1 MKRLH
6 VHIGV
11 EDLAGSIEFYT
22 TLFGEKPTVEKSDYA
37 KWLLDDPRVNF
48 AVSTRGSNRIG
59 IDHLGIQADSSDE
72 LTEITARLEAADK
85 GMFRQN
91 EAACCYVVSDK
102 AWVADPQGTPWE
114 TFYSY
119 ADETVYGDDT
129 IVSADVPRLVETG
142 AENQSGASNCC
153 RP

>member
-22 TLFGEKPTVEKSDYA
+22 ILFGEKPTVKKSDYA

-85 GMFRQN
+85 TMFRQN

-129 IVSADVPRLVETG
+129 IVSADVPRLVEASAG
-142 AENQSGASNCC
+142 NQSGASNCC

>member
-22 TLFGEKPTVEKSDYA
+22 ALFGEKPTVEKSDYA

-48 AVSTRGSNRIG
+48 AISNHCATG
-59 IDHLGIQADSSDE
+59 VGLDHLGIQADSSDE
-72 LTEITARLEAADK
+72 LTEITARLKTAGK
-85 GMFRQN
+85 GMVKQN
-91 EAACCYVVSDK
+91 EAVCCYAVSDK

-119 ADETVYGDDT
+119 ADETVYGDDI
-129 IVSADVPRLVETG
+129 IVSADVPRLVEES
-142 AENQSGASNCC
+142 ADKQPNASNCC

>member
-22 TLFGEKPTVEKSDYA
+22 TLFGKKPTVEKSDYA
-37 KWLLDDPRVNF
+37 KWLLDDPCVNF
-48 AVSTRGSNRIG
+48 AVSTRCGNRIG
-59 IDHLGIQADSSDE
+59 VDHLGIQADSRDE
-72 LTEITARLEAADK
+72 LTEITARLEVAGK
-85 GMFRQN
+85 GMVKQDK
-91 EAACCYVVSDK
+91 AVCCYVVSDK

-129 IVSADVPRLVETG
+129 IVSADVPCLVEER
-142 AENQSGASNCC
+142 AENQSDASTCC